1 MIGLILYGYIK
12 DDLFTDKTVYGIM
25 DDLMELM
32 DQLGFGNVL
41 WLNNRKFREG
51 QSICL
56 VTGACDRGSNTEVS

>member
-1 MIGLILYGYIK
+1 MIFSQIRQ
-12 DDLFTDKTVYGIM
+12 YGIM